1 MPLCTANED
10 GNRWYDDDHI
20 HVHCTSDA
28 DIDNEKLCVCPDK
41 ESGLFQSRQLL
52 HQLHCHL
59 DLSQTIACGT
69 QCTYQIIPHTRH
81 EPKGSP

>member
-1 MPLCTANED
+1 MKMAMDSTMMITRT
-10 GNRWYDDDHI
+10 G
-20 HVHCTSDA
+20 DA
-28 DIDNEKLCVCPDK
+28 DIDNEKLCVRPDK

-69 QCTYQIIPHTRH
+69 QCTYQIIPHMRP